1 MAPGTVAPPTPP
13 RVYRSSPR
21 MAPIPPASVEELR
34 TTGNQSFRNGQFA
47 EAATLYSR
55 ALRMLQEQ
63 GATPAPRTPVSPPGL
78 LPLLASQPS
87 PLRPAQPA
95 ESLSALASPGWG
107 PGGGGGS
114 RPAPGP
120 SRAQPSRT
128 GFFVCG
134 WRLPWPPGPGP
145 RPPGPSCEMNL

>member
-1 MAPGTVAPPTPP
+1 
-13 RVYRSSPR
+13 

-78 LPLLASQPS
+78 LPLLASPDPS
-87 PLRPAQPA
+87 YPYPALA
-95 ESLSALASPGWG
+95 LSAWG
-107 PGGGGGS
+107 
-114 RPAPGP
+114 
-120 SRAQPSRT
+120 
-128 GFFVCG
+128 F
-134 WRLPWPPGPGP
+134 RLP
-145 RPPGPSCEMNL
+145 RS